1 MQLINYHW
9 KMDPLYLLYIPMHE
23 IIPCNGHIPWQ
34 KKKPQTRMF
43 SLWCVKVFIAYSVFI
58 GSKLLFQG
66 R

>member
-34 KKKPQTRMF
+34 KKETPNQNVF
-43 SLWCVKVFIAYSVFI
+43 SMVCQSFYSV
-58 GSKLLFQG
+58 
-66 R
+66 